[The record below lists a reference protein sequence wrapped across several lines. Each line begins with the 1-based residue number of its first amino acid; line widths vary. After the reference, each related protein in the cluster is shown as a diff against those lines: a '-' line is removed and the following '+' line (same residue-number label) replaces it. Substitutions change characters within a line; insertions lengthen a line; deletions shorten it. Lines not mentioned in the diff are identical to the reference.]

1 VACASHRGP
10 SLRGA
15 DSRVSLGV
23 DEGGFVE
30 VDGRWLIGSKKPFV
44 PRIPKA
50 DISTSAGE
58 ISPLRALNNQAHDGV
73 GLSCWRSAPEF

>member
-1 VACASHRGP
+1 MACASHRGP

-44 PRIPKA
+44 PPYPQSGHFYLGRRDFA
-50 DISTSAGE
+50 AE
-58 ISPLRALNNQAHDGV
+58 SP
-73 GLSCWRSAPEF
+73 E